1 MPNTVLTIRFICQ
14 VDWML
19 FINPVLLV
27 LSLWCFYTLANVITN
42 KFQLL
47 PTLECRTIKD
57 RVTVVEV
64 VLESI
69 PMRIN
74 QTHTVSWSLV
84 NLLAH

>member
-27 LSLWCFYTLANVITN
+27 LSLLCDYYYVIIK

-57 RVTVVEV
+57 RVTVVKVMREF
-64 VLESI
+64 I
-69 PMRIN
+69 PKGIHP
-74 QTHTVSWSLV
+74 THTVSWSLV
-84 NLLAH
+84 N